1 MLDVQERVDFCVECL
16 GNRLLKSQIKRAFWA
31 KFDPEHKDEKG
42 QRTSPQQIE
51 RYLRRAREAMTATFM
66 DRAASHASDAVIF
79 LQSVIRSPKSKYIEK
94 LRAQEQLT
102 ELLGLAAA
110 KKIEVSTTDKR
121 ASVSRKI
128 NEIFGIVRR
137 PGMPPVVQESEP
149 INGTNGNGHHAESN
163 GHNGNG
169 ATNGANGHT
178 DEPEV
183 DLEAMEAME

>member
-1 MLDVQERVDFCVECL
+1 MLDVQERIDFCVECL

-51 RYLRRAREAMTATFM
+51 RYLRRAREVMHERFLE
-66 DRAASHASDAVIF
+66 RAANHADSAIAF
-79 LQSVIRSPKSKYIEK
+79 LESVIRTPKSKYIEK

-121 ASVSRKI
+121 ESVSRRI

-137 PGMPPVVQESEP
+137 PGMPPVVKESEP
-149 INGTNGNGHHAESN
+149 INGTNGNGHHAERN

-169 ATNGANGHT
+169 ANGATNGYA
-178 DEPEV
+178 EPEI
-183 DLEAMEAME
+183 DREAMEAME

>member
-1 MLDVQERVDFCVECL
+1 MQERIDFCVQCIAD
-16 GNRLLKSQIKRAFWA
+16 RWHKSQIKRGFWL
-31 KFDPEHKDEKG
+31 KFDPDTKDTKG
-42 QRTSPQQIE
+42 QRTSAETIE
-51 RYLRRAREAMTATFM
+51 TYIRRAREVMHDRFLE
-66 DRAASHASDAVIF
+66 RAANHADAAVAF
-79 LQSVIRSPKSKYIEK
+79 LEGVIRSPKSKYIEK

-121 ASVSRKI
+121 ESVSRRI

-137 PGMPPVVQESEP
+137 PGMPPVVKESEP

-169 ATNGANGHT
+169 ANGATNGYA
-178 DEPEV
+178 EPEI
-183 DLEAMEAME
+183 DREALEAME